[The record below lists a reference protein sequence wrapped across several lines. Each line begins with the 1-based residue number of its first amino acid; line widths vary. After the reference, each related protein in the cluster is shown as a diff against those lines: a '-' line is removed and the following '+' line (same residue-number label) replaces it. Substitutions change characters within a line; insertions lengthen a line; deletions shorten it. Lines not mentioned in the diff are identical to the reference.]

1 VTNDRR
7 DSHLLEDAKKIESAL
22 ERLGPAG
29 ATLKTDIKCATEV
42 AGKLVK
48 ALDNDDISKA
58 GSGMGSRQRRTM
70 HCHAFKLG

>member
-1 VTNDRR
+1 MTEEI
-7 DSHLLEDAKKIESAL
+7 SHLLEDAKKIESAL

-48 ALDNDDISKA
+48 ALDNARISAKQEA
-58 GSGMGSRQRRTM
+58 AWGADNGD
-70 HCHAFKLG
+70 